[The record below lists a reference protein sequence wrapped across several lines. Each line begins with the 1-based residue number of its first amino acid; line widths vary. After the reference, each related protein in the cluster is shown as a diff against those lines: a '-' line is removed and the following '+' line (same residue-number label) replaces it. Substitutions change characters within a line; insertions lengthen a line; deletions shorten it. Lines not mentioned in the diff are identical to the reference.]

1 MADILY
7 TIAVLSAH
15 ASSVVLRLA
24 CFQAKNADGPR
35 KRSWSRQVCC
45 RNEPNVH
52 KVEMRDN
59 VDRWHGAQLS
69 LIIAGHW
76 QYYRAK
82 VLLHCRALAVIDSRI
97 AHHELTQ
104 SCKRSERLVH

>member
-1 MADILY
+1 MAQQSMPDSTETQMVHIQRRCL
-7 TIAVLSAH
+7 
-15 ASSVVLRLA
+15 
-24 CFQAKNADGPR
+24 G
-35 KRSWSRQVCC
+35 C

-59 VDRWHGAQLS
+59 QDRWHGAQLS

-82 VLLHCRALAVIDSRI
+82 VVACTS
-97 AHHELTQ
+97 
-104 SCKRSERLVH
+104 